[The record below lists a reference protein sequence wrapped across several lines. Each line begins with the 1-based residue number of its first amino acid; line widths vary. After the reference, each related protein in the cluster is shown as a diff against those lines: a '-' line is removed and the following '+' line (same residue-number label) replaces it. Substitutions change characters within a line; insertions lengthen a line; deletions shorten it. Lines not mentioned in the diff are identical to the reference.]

1 MHTSTKYI
9 AGLVFANRSKKICI
23 YNLYSQ
29 LKVNLKLL
37 WCQHHYKGVLSTAY
51 PIYLELRVFLRET
64 FIIALFSM
72 FIISKLY
79 LSAGGTIFII
89 SKLCLIFFL
98 FNRSSYQGS
107 KARKSRLWRLN
118 FFETACQVE
127 NGIRA
132 KLIWSKKEKRINL
145 KSALRRKVD
154 LKMDAWHWCK
164 PNHLLLTK
172 DFYPEKKFKPISV
185 KHLKSLESKKL
196 R

>member
-1 MHTSTKYI
+1 MYLQSTFTTQSEFETIMVSTSLQGRSFHCLSHILRITCFS
-9 AGLVFANRSKKICI
+9 AGDII
-23 YNLYSQ
+23 
-29 LKVNLKLL
+29 
-37 WCQHHYKGVLSTAY
+37 
-51 PIYLELRVFLRET
+51 

-172 DFYPEKKFKPISV
+172 DFYPEKKFKPI
-185 KHLKSLESKKL
+185 
-196 R
+196 